1 MTALEQPQ
9 YLSTC
14 PACEGVLDVTAFEPS
29 SKVVCPRCGQSVR
42 VRRKFDHFVIS
53 RQLGEGGMSRVFESE
68 DERLARRVA
77 LKILNRHYSRDGAR
91 MKQFEREAQLTAAVT
106 HPNVVKVYSVGR
118 DQGNFYIAMELVG
131 GGSLEKRIA
140 DQEHLSEAEVLRVGR
155 GVAEGLRAAYR
166 EGLIHR
172 DVKPANILFTE
183 DETPKIVDFGLAL
196 FHERDVDES
205 GEIWATPFY
214 VAPEK
219 VSDDRE
225 DFRSDM
231 YSLGATLYHAL
242 VGKPPH
248 QANTNSLAELKA
260 IKSKPV
266 KLEDRGM
273 RFSTRTC
280 ELIDRLLELD
290 PEKRFASYD
299 ALVEAF
305 RDAESL
311 LAYSQI
317 GSRTRKRKI
326 VSVALGVL
334 AVLVLLA
341 VFMKPS
347 DGAKNKP
354 VRYSQGVKEEDLSD
368 VGKILA
374 NGSGTVSS
382 IYANARDVLFLQEG
396 KYAEARKVF
405 DELIK
410 SPVTKAVTRNKAR
423 FNAALCAMRK
433 AAEEDADASEIDPR
447 DRDFMVFF
455 KKFGQHMTRTGLGL
469 DVKFSETRY
478 KSTDEEALAYL
489 AHGLAQWY
497 FGSALE
503 AAPWLE
509 AFMTCQPE
517 KGFEWIE
524 KYKKLA
530 APYVEDLKIAQEFAA
545 KASAKSFA
553 SAADATQALAQFKK
567 AIASLKTKGAL
578 RVQLESGV
586 TLAESELRRFRL
598 AAQRQQQQHIKEVR
612 QRELAQFS
620 DLNSTLPALVRGYD
634 FSRAVEVLKGV
645 RFEAPEVQS
654 ALTNRLYL
662 WSKAQEFMEQLITD
676 VNSAG
681 YSGTIDRKAAVPLQA
696 RLSKMSLA
704 SVTLTLPRGELV
716 VPLDSVSPD
725 TLVAMA
731 QAFCQ
736 TIHDSTDYYRR
747 QELIAVF
754 AKVEGLDQMAH
765 AVAAQLMEENRA
777 FRQRWTRVEQSGS

>member
-1 MTALEQPQ
+1 
-9 YLSTC
+9 
-14 PACEGVLDVTAFEPS
+14 
-29 SKVVCPRCGQSVR
+29 
-42 VRRKFDHFVIS
+42 
-53 RQLGEGGMSRVFESE
+53 
-68 DERLARRVA
+68 
-77 LKILNRHYSRDGAR
+77 
-91 MKQFEREAQLTAAVT
+91 
-106 HPNVVKVYSVGR
+106 
-118 DQGNFYIAMELVG
+118 
-131 GGSLEKRIA
+131 
-140 DQEHLSEAEVLRVGR
+140 
-155 GVAEGLRAAYR
+155 
-166 EGLIHR
+166 
-172 DVKPANILFTE
+172 
-183 DETPKIVDFGLAL
+183 VDFGLAL

-266 KLEDRGM
+266 KLEDSGM
-273 RFSTRTC
+273 RFSARTC

-354 VRYSQGVKEEDLSD
+354 VRYSQGVKEEDLTD

-423 FNAALCAMRK
+423 FNAALCAIVSGDREGSKRYFQQMRK

-509 AFMTCQPE
+509 AFVTCQPE

-530 APYVEDLKIAQEFAA
+530 APYLEDLKIAQEFAG

-553 SAADATQALAQFKK
+553 SAADATQALTQFKK
-567 AIASLKTKGAL
+567 ALASLKTKGAL

-598 AAQRQQQQHIKEVR
+598 EAQRQQQLHIREVR

-620 DLNSTLPALVRGYD
+620 DLNATLPALVRGYD

-662 WSKAQEFMEQLITD
+662 WSKAQEFMEQLIAD
-676 VNSAG
+676 VNGAG
-681 YSGTIDRKAAVPLQA
+681 YSGTINRKAAVPLQA

-731 QAFCQ
+731 QVFCQ